1 MVAAGISPAAHFY
14 FCKFVFYLYNYPV
27 MKIKKFIPKN
37 RYVNI
42 ACVAVIIVV
51 LVVLY
56 VFGWRSAVTRDA
68 TFVVARGDTVT
79 GVATRLASRG
89 LIESVPLF
97 KIAVRG
103 NGGGIQ
109 SGQYDIPRGTS
120 VWRIANMFA
129 HGDVAA
135 TTVVVPEGLT
145 VKQIKELLLA
155 DNNLTGDV
163 ECGAGTDLPVCN
175 LQDGDLFPDTY
186 RVARGTSRLAL
197 LDLMRKKMVELE
209 SNWNRAGRIAPRP
222 LKTWDDVVTLASIVQ
237 KETPKKSE
245 MPIVASVYIN
255 RLRDGMRLQADPTV
269 VYAITNGLGDMRGRP
284 LLREHL
290 KTNSPYNT
298 YARRGLPPSPIA
310 NVGADAIRAVLQPA
324 DTNYLFFVA
333 DGHGGHKFSR
343 TYEQHKKNQADWRVI
358 KKLQNKK

>member
-1 MVAAGISPAAHFY
+1 MKAKKLFKSKKIIN
-14 FCKFVFYLYNYPV
+14 FVCG
-27 MKIKKFIPKN
+27 
-37 RYVNI
+37 
-42 ACVAVIIVV
+42 AV
-51 LVVLY
+51 LVVVIAALY
-56 VFGWRSAVTRDA
+56 IFGVRSAVTRDA
-68 TFVVARGDTVT
+68 TFVVARGDTVS
-79 GVATRLASRG
+79 GVATRLQSRD
-89 LIESVPLF
+89 LIDSVALF

-120 VWRIANMFA
+120 VWRIADMLA

-135 TTVVVPEGLT
+135 TTIVVPEGLT

-155 DNNLTGDV
+155 NDDLTGDV

-175 LQDGDLFPDTY
+175 LHDGDLFPDTY

-209 SNWNRAGRIAPRP
+209 HNWDRAGRIAPRP
-222 LKTWDDVVTLASIVQ
+222 LKTWNDVITLASIVQ

-245 MPIVASVYIN
+245 MPIVASVYLN

-269 VYAITNGLGDMRGRP
+269 VYALTGGLGDMRGRP
-284 LLREHL
+284 LLRNHL
-290 KTNSPYNT
+290 KTDSPYNT
-298 YARRGLPPSPIA
+298 YTHAGLPPAPIA
-310 NVGADAIRAVLQPA
+310 NVGLDAIHAVLTPA

-333 DGHGGHKFSR
+333 DGNGGHRFSR
-343 TYEQHKKNQADWRVI
+343 TYWRVI
-358 KKLQNKK
+358 KKIQNGN

>member
-1 MVAAGISPAAHFY
+1 MA
-14 FCKFVFYLYNYPV
+14 
-27 MKIKKFIPKN
+27 MKIKSFIPSVKWG
-37 RYVNI
+37 YIVC
-42 ACVAVIIVV
+42 AAVIIAVFI
-51 LVVLY
+51 VLY
-56 VFGWRSAVTRDA
+56 VFGIRSVVKDDA
-68 TFVVARGDTVT
+68 TFVVARGDTVS
-79 GVATRLASRG
+79 GVAERLIDKN
-89 LIESVPLF
+89 LIDSLNLF

-103 NGGGIQ
+103 NGGEIQ

-135 TTVVVPEGLT
+135 TVVVVPEGLT

-155 DNNLTGDV
+155 DDDLTGDV

-175 LQDGDLFPDTY
+175 LHDGDLFPDTY

-209 SNWNRAGRIAPRP
+209 HNWDRAGRIAPRP
-222 LKTWDDVVTLASIVQ
+222 LKTWNDVITLASIVQ
-237 KETPKKSE
+237 KETSKKSE
-245 MPIVASVYIN
+245 MPIVASVYLN

-284 LLREHL
+284 LLRDSL

-298 YARRGLPPSPIA
+298 YTNYGLPPAPIA
-310 NVGADAIRAVLQPA
+310 NVGLDAIRAVLAPA

-333 DGHGGHKFSR
+333 DGHGGHNFAH
-343 TYEQHKKNQADWRVI
+343 TYDEHLKNHADWRAI
-358 KKLQNKK
+358 KKMRDKK

>member
-1 MVAAGISPAAHFY
+1 MVAAGISPVAHFY

-42 ACVAVIIVV
+42 ACAAVIIVV

-186 RVARGTSRLAL
+186 RDRG
-197 LDLMRKKMVELE
+197 
-209 SNWNRAGRIAPRP
+209 
-222 LKTWDDVVTLASIVQ
+222 
-237 KETPKKSE
+237 
-245 MPIVASVYIN
+245 
-255 RLRDGMRLQADPTV
+255 
-269 VYAITNGLGDMRGRP
+269 
-284 LLREHL
+284 
-290 KTNSPYNT
+290 
-298 YARRGLPPSPIA
+298 
-310 NVGADAIRAVLQPA
+310 
-324 DTNYLFFVA
+324 
-333 DGHGGHKFSR
+333 
-343 TYEQHKKNQADWRVI
+343 WRCWI
-358 KKLQNKK
+358 